1 MSKVENVIIVGA
13 GPAGYTA
20 ALYAARANL
29 KPLLIAGPQPGGQ
42 LTTTTDVENWPG
54 EDKGILGPDLVL
66 KMKAQA
72 ERFGTRIVSETVT
85 AVDFSSKPYA
95 LTTDAGT
102 TYGADTVIIATGA
115 SARRLGLESEKA
127 LYGKGVSACATCD
140 GFFFRGKEVA
150 VVGGGDSAMEE
161 ATFLTKFAT
170 KVTILNR
177 SDKFKASV
185 PLLER
190 ARKNPKIAFMENV
203 EVAEVLGVEAGRL
216 TGLKLK
222 DSKTGGVSDFK
233 TDGLFVAIGHVPN
246 TGFLKDWL
254 PLDKLGY
261 VEVDAPGRVT
271 TKYEGVFVAGDVMDR
286 RYRQAVTAAGTGCM
300 AALEAERLLT
310 HRAFGENQK

>member
-1 MSKVENVIIVGA
+1 MENVIIIGA

-20 ALYAARANL
+20 GIYAGRANL
-29 KPLLIAGPQPGGQ
+29 SPLLFAGPQPGGQ
-42 LTTTTDVENWPG
+42 LTTTTEVENWPG
-54 EDKGILGPDLVL
+54 EDKGIMGPELVL
-66 KMKAQA
+66 NLRAQA
-72 ERFGTRIVSETVT
+72 EKFGTRVVEETVS
-85 AVDFSSKPYA
+85 AVDFSARPYKV
-95 LTTDAGT
+95 TTEKGT
-102 TYGADTVIIATGA
+102 YEAETVIVATGA

-140 GFFFRGKEVA
+140 GFFFKGKEVV

-177 SDKFKASV
+177 TDKFKASV

-190 ARKNPKIAFMENV
+190 AKANPKIEIKTGV
-203 EVAEVLGVEAGRL
+203 EVAEVLGVEAGHV
-216 TGLKLK
+216 TGVKLK
-222 DSKTGGVSDFK
+222 DAATGATEDFR

-246 TGFLKDWL
+246 TDFVKDWL
-254 PLDKLGY
+254 ECDKVGY
-261 VEVDAPGRVT
+261 VVVKSPGDVT
-271 TKYEGVFVAGDVMDR
+271 TKYEGVFVCGDVMDR

-310 HRAFGENQK
+310 HRSFGVGQ